1 MQKLF
6 GADRVFGGT
15 VGCFIVTDQSGMRDR
30 RARSDL
36 HLYRA
41 AILTAVKG
49 GQP

>member
-15 VGCFIVTDQSGMRDR
+15 VGRVTAADQGGVCDR
-30 RARSDL
+30 GARSDL

-41 AILTAVKG
+41 AQLIA
-49 GQP
+49 